1 MNEWHHHKNIKRAKL
16 TMRDKKTGEIK
27 EIEIAPTKVWSRVE
41 DEPDNWHRKEFD
53 RFTGNIAHP
62 QIIRDI
68 EKIGR
73 KIMALQPNG
82 INFNAFILTTRP
94 MPLQK
99 GDSKQS
105 KYRKLY
111 RDRLDEA
118 IKKNEKN
125 LRKFKGKNLFIYL
138 CFYLR
143 KVKYENS
150 DVHNYHDLVIDAFNP
165 YIGDDSKI
173 TSVHLEK
180 KKLNEKYPKED
191 LDFLENTLVVI
202 VEDKHKNDLSKAL
215 IE

>member
-1 MNEWHHHKNIKRAKL
+1 MGNANIEENLK
-16 TMRDKKTGEIK
+16 K
-27 EIEIAPTKVWSRVE
+27 EIDELLKDTKYKIRYQTKKGFI
-41 DEPDNWHRKEFD
+41 DNACLE
-53 RFTGNIAHP
+53 
-62 QIIRDI
+62 
-68 EKIGR
+68 
-73 KIMALQPNG
+73 L
-82 INFNAFILTTRP
+82 LT
-94 MPLQK
+94 K
-99 GDSKQS
+99 
-105 KYRKLY
+105 
-111 RDRLDEA
+111 

-165 YIGDDSKI
+165 YVGDDSKI

-202 VEDKHKNDLSKAL
+202 VEDKHKNDLLKAL